1 MSSRKPNSNAVL
13 PHLPM
18 EQQQALVSWLL
29 DEGMSYRDAVKKL
42 AKEYR
47 VRTNHDAVFN
57 YYHDFCVPEL
67 LRRRAVQ
74 VGTATAVMDE
84 ARSSP
89 GGWTEAALENLGQM
103 AFEMS
108 MRPGVDPKD
117 VKAIFTLVL
126 KSVDQKAKASAAEL
140 EREKFELLKKKAE
153 FADEVKKQAE
163 NREGGITAEDMRE
176 IERKLKIL

>member
-18 EQQQALVSWLL
+18 EQQQALVSWLI
-29 DEGMSYRDAVKKL
+29 DEGMSYRAAALALKK
-42 AKEYR
+42 KFN

-74 VGTATAVMDE
+74 VGTAESVMEE
-84 ARSSP
+84 ARSTP
-89 GGWTEAALENLGQM
+89 GNWTEAALENLGQM

-108 MRPGVDPKD
+108 MRPGVEPKD

-126 KSVDQKAKASAAEL
+126 KSVDQKARQEDRALHERKVALL
-140 EREKFELLKKKAE
+140 EKKAA
-153 FADEVKKQAE
+153 FADAVKKAAANRSGGVSAE
-163 NREGGITAEDMRE
+163 EMAE
-176 IERKLKIL
+176 IERKLKIM

>member
-1 MSSRKPNSNAVL
+1 MSHRKPHSNAVL

-29 DEGMSYRDAVKKL
+29 DEGVSFRAAVKKL
-42 AKEYR
+42 ADKFS

-74 VGTATAVMDE
+74 VGTANAVMEE
-84 ARSSP
+84 ARQSP

-108 MRPGVDPKD
+108 MRPGVNPKD

-140 EREKFELLKKKAE
+140 EREKFELMKKKAQA
-153 FADEVKKQAE
+153 ADDAKGIVGDAALTPDEKQ
-163 NREGGITAEDMRE
+163 RR
-176 IERKLKIL
+176 LKNLFGMG